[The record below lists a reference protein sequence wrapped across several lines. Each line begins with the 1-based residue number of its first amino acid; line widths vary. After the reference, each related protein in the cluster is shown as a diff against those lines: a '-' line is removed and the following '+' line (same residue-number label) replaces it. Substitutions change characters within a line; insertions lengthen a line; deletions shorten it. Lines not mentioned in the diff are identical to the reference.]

1 MFLTC
6 HLREAY
12 RRWLMQRAVDPAT
25 DDLVGSAIVFAPHP
39 DDETL
44 GCGGIIAKKRQ
55 AGASVTVVFMTDGSS
70 SHGNLMPPQELAAM
84 RRQEALAACRELDVP
99 GDKLVFLD
107 FPDGALRRHETA
119 AVEQISRLLRKNR
132 PKEVYFPFSADGPA
146 DHGATYRAV
155 RLALAAGEEPVICN
169 AYPVWFWR
177 HWPWTRQPM
186 RAERMAL
193 SVLTGTLKAMFGIR
207 LLGTFSHI
215 VDISDQLDQKRSAL
229 AAHRSQ
235 MERFLGRTEWP
246 ILEDVSDGDFLACFL
261 QPFEVFQRQ
270 EPARGKVV

>member
-1 MFLTC
+1 MLLTC

-12 RRWLMQRAVDPAT
+12 RRRLKQRAIDPAT
-25 DDLVGSAIVFAPHP
+25 DDLVRSAIVFAPHP

-55 AGASVTVVFMTDGSS
+55 AGANVTVVFMTDGSG
-70 SHGNLMPPQELAAM
+70 SHGSFMPPQELATI
-84 RRQEALAACRELDVP
+84 RRQEAFAACRALDVP
-99 GDKLVFLD
+99 GDNLVFLD
-107 FPDGALRRHETA
+107 FPDGSLRRHETA
-119 AVEQISRLLRKNR
+119 AVKQIGRLLRECR

-146 DHGATYRAV
+146 DHLATYHAV
-155 RLALAAGEEPVICN
+155 RRAIAAGEEPVIRN

-186 RAERMAL
+186 RVDKDAL
-193 SVLTGTLKAMFGIR
+193 SLLAGTLKAMCGIR

-215 VDISDQLDQKRSAL
+215 VDISDQLEQKRSAL

-235 MERFLGRTEWP
+235 MERFWGKTEWP
-246 ILEDVSDGDFLACFL
+246 ILEDVSGGDFLACFL
-261 QPFEVFQRQ
+261 QPYEVFQRR
-270 EPARGKVV
+270 EPAGGKMV